1 MKIINTSIKDVIILE
16 PVIHKD
22 KRGSFSETFN
32 SNILNKLFGQ
42 INFLQDNES
51 ISYKGVVRGL
61 HFQIPP
67 FTQSKLI
74 RCLEGRILDVVV
86 DLRKT
91 SKTYSKT
98 EKNILS
104 DKNNHILF
112 VPKGFAHGFIV
123 LSDYARVSYKVD
135 NNYNPDYE
143 RGIIWNDKQLNIDWG
158 IDENDVIIS
167 NKDFKLP
174 SFSKISNP
182 F

>member
-16 PVIHKD
+16 PVIYKD

-51 ISYKGVVRGL
+51 ISYKGVIRGL

-86 DLRKT
+86 DLRKN
-91 SKTYSKT
+91 SKTYP
-98 EKNILS
+98 EEIAL
-104 DKNNHILF
+104 
-112 VPKGFAHGFIV
+112 
-123 LSDYARVSYKVD
+123 
-135 NNYNPDYE
+135 
-143 RGIIWNDKQLNIDWG
+143 
-158 IDENDVIIS
+158 IS
-167 NKDFKLP
+167 FPN
-174 SFSKISNP
+174 
-182 F
+182 